1 MSFQSLRKPYAW
13 ILALSVLLVF
23 VGSVGVAQ
31 AKTRA
36 TDPSGSLV
44 QATDSAVVTLPAR
57 GGNGNG
63 NGGTKPPK
71 PDKPPKP
78 GHGNGNGNGNGNNG
92 GNNGGGNNGG
102 GRGGE
107 LTFEIRPDVWNFNWE
122 HAEGNLQAFV
132 RGRDAGEIDL
142 DSVELSVE
150 GGEDSISPRSVRY
163 AGKQVVATF
172 SKSEAI
178 ELVGDDAEAGDRVK
192 LVLQLSVGEGED
204 AEDEELTD
212 QIRLVGKPD
221 DDDGGGEGEDILL
234 KVSPDDWNT
243 NWARTS
249 GLVHVFLR
257 GDGLEDIDLDSIVLV
272 GDDAEAEP
280 LEPLNVRRVGKQI
293 VARFSKRAA
302 YALLDDPDTGETHVV
317 KIRYTTGEG
326 EDATEKELSED
337 IKIVGP

>member
-1 MSFQSLRKPYAW
+1 MSSTPALRRPYVLL
-13 ILALSVLLVF
+13 LAASFLLVF
-23 VGSVGVAQ
+23 VLGSAGVAQ

-44 QATDSAVVTLPAR
+44 QATDSAVLVLPAR

-78 GHGNGNGNGNGNNG
+78 GNGNGNNG

-107 LTFEIRPDVWNFNWE
+107 LTFEIKPATWNLNWE
-122 HAEGNLQAFV
+122 NAEGNVQAFV
-132 RGRDAGEIDL
+132 RGKDAGKIDL

-150 GGEDSISPRSVRY
+150 DGEDVISPRSVRY
-163 AGKQVVATF
+163 AGGQVVATF

-178 ELVGDDAEAGDRVK
+178 GLLGDDAKAGDKVK
-192 LVLQLSVGEGED
+192 LVLLFTVGED
-204 AEDEELTD
+204 DEEKELND
-212 QIRLVGKPD
+212 QIRIVGRAD
-221 DDDGGGEGEDILL
+221 DDDGGSGEEDDVRLNIQ
-234 KVSPDDWNT
+234 PDDWNT
-243 NWARTS
+243 NWARS
-249 GLVHVFLR
+249 AGQVHVFLR
-257 GDGLEDIDLDSIVLV
+257 GDGLADIDLDSIRLV

-280 LEPLNVRRVGKQI
+280 LKPLNVRRVGKQI

-302 YALLDDPDTGETHVV
+302 YATLDDPDTGETHVMKV
-317 KIRYTTGEG
+317 RYSVGEG
-326 EDATEKELSED
+326 EDAEEKELSED
-337 IKIVGP
+337 IKIVGR